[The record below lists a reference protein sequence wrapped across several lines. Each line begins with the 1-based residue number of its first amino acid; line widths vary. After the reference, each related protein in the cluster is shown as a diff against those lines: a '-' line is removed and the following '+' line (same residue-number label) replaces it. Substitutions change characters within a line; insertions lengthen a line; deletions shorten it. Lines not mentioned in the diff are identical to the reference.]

1 MLKNLFPETA
11 MGYEMSE
18 QDEEYLNAVRELN
31 YHIANTFL
39 SPWHRISF
47 IYYLTPTKRAQNRCA
62 KIMKKFT
69 TKVIEERRKMLS
81 KIGNE
86 NLDNL
91 DDNDVGLKKR
101 MCFLDVL
108 LQSTIDNMPLSNS
121 DIQEEVDTFTFAGHD
136 TTSTAIS
143 FILFAIAKHPEVQ
156 RKLNREIDEI
166 LGEDGELSFKLLNNF
181 KYLEMVI
188 KETLRMYPPVPI
200 ISRRSFEEV
209 DLGDF
214 IAPANANYN
223 IGLYETLNDPKIFK
237 NPQEFNPER
246 FLENIPPFSFIPF
259 SAGPRNCIG
268 QKFAMTNIKSNIIN
282 IVRNFEL
289 IYGNV
294 EPNLTIHI
302 TLKCDG
308 INIGFRKKKL
318 N

>member
-1 MLKNLFPETA
+1 
-11 MGYEMSE
+11 MGYEMSD
-18 QDEEYLNAVRELN
+18 QDGEYLNAVRELN

-39 SPWHRISF
+39 SPWHRIRF
-47 IYYLTPTKRAQNRCA
+47 IFNLSPTKRAQNRCA
-62 KIMKKFT
+62 KIMRKFT

-81 KIGNE
+81 TSGNE

-108 LQSTIDNMPLSNS
+108 LQSTINNMPLSTS

-143 FILFAIAKHPEVQ
+143 FTLFAIAKYPEVQ
-156 RKLNREIDEI
+156 RKLNREIDEV
-166 LGEDGELSFKLLNNF
+166 LGEDGELSFKILNNF

-209 DLGDF
+209 DFVDF
-214 IAPANANYN
+214 IAPANSNYN
-223 IGLYETLNDPKIFK
+223 IGLYESLNNPKVFK
-237 NPQEFNPER
+237 NPREFNPER
-246 FLENIPPFSFIPF
+246 FLENIPPFAYIPF

-268 QKFAMTNIKSNIIN
+268 QKFAMINIKSNIIN

-289 IYGNV
+289 IYGNI
-294 EPNLTIHI
+294 EPQLTIHI

-308 INIGFRKKKL
+308 INIGFKKKNKFNL